1 MDFNRCV
8 TEIKS
13 KQQSLSQQS
22 RGIRCL
28 PGDYASRLNESVL
41 VLPAYRLLFKT
52 RGISHR
58 RVNSAACH
66 TKRLGG
72 FSQDAFAPR
81 GHLIASVFST
91 FVLLCFFT
99 ERSRQRDFILHIPA
113 RAPNHS
119 CAGRL
124 RDPIKSF
131 IKIPPSE
138 NLHLSRCTINPRW
151 EKKERKKKT
160 CCTSLRPCRLATC
173 SLERGPCSP
182 LVPRPPGVPGLQRVG
197 PVRHQVHAERDLQ
210 PAAVAAEVAA
220 VRHGRRGGGEQP
232 FPVSTSPP
240 HSAPAAPSLLLTR
253 V

>member
-1 MDFNRCV
+1 M

-52 RGISHR
+52 RGILHR

-138 NLHLSRCTINPRW
+138 NLHLSRWTITPRW
-151 EKKERKKKT
+151 KKKN
-160 CCTSLRPCRLATC
+160 LLHFIAPCRLATC
-173 SLERGPCSP
+173 GLERGPCSP

-220 VRHGRRGGGEQP
+220 VRHGRRGGREQP

-240 HSAPAAPSLLLTR
+240 HSAPAASSLLLTR